1 MLFPKGHMTDRV
13 KEHQTEPQLS
23 VNEVF
28 QKLSKLEQEFEGL
41 LKTAEVRNP
50 VACDNIARKVRSYL
64 HDARVMLL
72 CTKVEDAMEH
82 LNLVQAYIQHMETM
96 LVQT

>member
-1 MLFPKGHMTDRV
+1 MTDRV

-50 VACDNIARKVRSYL
+50 VACDDIARKVRSYL

-72 CTKVEDAMEH
+72 CTKVDAAVEH
-82 LNLVQAYIQHMETM
+82 LNVAQRHIQQLQTM
-96 LVQT
+96 LVQS